1 MRLMNKKILSA
12 IFAGTLLVGIA
23 ACSSDKNSDDKKSPD
38 ASTSQS
44 SDASSNNTD
53 HGDQSILLNSIV
65 DGEKLV
71 LDVKKEAHKD
81 EFKDIQ
87 VEAIDPNEVAYTYT
101 YSNQLDADQ
110 EQANINAKE
119 PELANEI
126 SRMREEMNK
135 IGIKDPVVSVR
146 YLNADGAEIW
156 SKKYTG

>member
-1 MRLMNKKILSA
+1 MLVRQKLRRQEIPRCVD
-12 IFAGTLLVGIA
+12 FAKLRRVVKQHRPRG
-23 ACSSDKNSDDKKSPD
+23 P
-38 ASTSQS
+38 
-44 SDASSNNTD
+44 
-53 HGDQSILLNSIV
+53 SIV